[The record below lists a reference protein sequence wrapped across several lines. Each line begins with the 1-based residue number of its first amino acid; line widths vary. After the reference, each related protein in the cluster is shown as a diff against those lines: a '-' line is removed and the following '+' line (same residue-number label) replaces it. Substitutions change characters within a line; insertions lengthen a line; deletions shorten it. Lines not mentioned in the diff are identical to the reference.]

1 MYTISSI
8 SDLFEWVSLKKD
20 KVITY
25 TIESAN
31 GILSTTNSM
40 VVKNVM
46 FHRIPDKCEYINI
59 SGIDATYKLD
69 TGTNL
74 SINNNGD
81 CEIEINYFNRYD
93 IYQIKTDNIT
103 LYIN

>member
-25 TIESAN
+25 TIESTN
-31 GILSTTNSM
+31 GMICTTNSM
-40 VVKNVM
+40 VVKNVG
-46 FHRIPDKCEYINI
+46 FHRITEKGEYINI

-74 SINNNGD
+74 SINNDGD
-81 CEIEINYFNRYD
+81 CEIEIKYFNRYD
-93 IYQIKTDNIT
+93 IYQVKTNNMI
-103 LYIN
+103 LYIS